1 MSQTMTDNP
10 HYVTAEEAQ
19 EVGCVMSMGR
29 QNPSIVYQTCLG
41 PKCMAWRW
49 RPKGHQD
56 LMQGAM
62 LQLPLVPE
70 EPMTHGYCGMVRS

>member
-1 MSQTMTDNP
+1 MTDNP
-10 HYVTAEEAQ
+10 NYVTPEEA
-19 EVGCVMSMGR
+19 EKKSCPMSD
-29 QNPSIVYQTCLG
+29 TCRCSG
-41 PKCMAWRW
+41 PNCMAWRW

-70 EPMTHGYCGMVRS
+70 EPMTHGYCGMVRL